1 MKNAEFFVNT
11 YYTFA
16 DDIKDLD
23 PYINKM
29 DLIEVIKIVQKE
41 TIKETVQECAENVK
55 LYFIDLEQSEQ
66 EIDKNSILSI
76 ADKLIKEL

>member
-1 MKNAEFFVNT
+1 
-11 YYTFA
+11 
-16 DDIKDLD
+16 
-23 PYINKM
+23 M